1 MQQDGH
7 YLATNLRGR
16 GKTPAIY
23 IWAKF
28 RHKTTC
34 MWILTDH
41 TAVRLHG
48 HNEGQ
53 LCYEERDTEVD
64 VDVVP
69 HAPQGPVGGR
79 EGGCECE
86 G

>member
-1 MQQDGH
+1 MMM
-7 YLATNLRGR
+7 
-16 GKTPAIY
+16 TPS
-23 IWAKF
+23 KVETKCPF
-28 RHKTTC
+28 SDSTGFNSSR
-34 MWILTDH
+34 ILTDH

-69 HAPQGPVGGR
+69 HAP
-79 EGGCECE
+79 
-86 G
+86 